1 MSLIRND
8 RQLALHD
15 LLIAIQESADHFQ
28 DAAEFLGEH
37 QVSVYFKQF
46 AKQRLI
52 LAARLEEAIRAE
64 GDLPPAPDPD
74 KETSSIMFEHLLA
87 NLSTREAAR
96 IIEHRLDGEQDIRE
110 LVQSAIESGLDEP
123 HPALVKDLRENNALI
138 LQSLQDLL
146 THSG

>member
-8 RQLALHD
+8 LQLALHD
-15 LLIAIQESADHFQ
+15 LLIAIQESADHYQ
-28 DAAEFLGEH
+28 DAAEFLGDH
-37 QVSVYFKQF
+37 QVCVYFQQF

-74 KETSSIMFEHLLA
+74 KETSSIVFEHLLA
-87 NLSTREAAR
+87 NLSSHEAAKV
-96 IIEHRLDGEQDIRE
+96 IEHRISSEKDISE
-110 LVQSAIESGLDEP
+110 LVQKAEDSGVGEHHSAL
-123 HPALVKDLRENNALI
+123 LKDISENNRLI

-146 THSG
+146 KHAS